1 MGVVR
6 HRVTIGRSREV
17 RGPDALER
25 GFASMII
32 AVAMVIAVGFG
43 VRLIQMTQT
52 LDAVSIV
59 RGAQINAIVHHAE
72 YGRWPSPGDRHIA
85 AAHTHGSYVEHLALG
100 DGGVI
105 TAELTLAPRAILGGG
120 AASGPDRVH
129 GLLSFRPELL
139 GSKDAPG
146 ISFLCGYA
154 TRDAGAIG
162 STGANQTTLP
172 RKFLPPYCR

>member
-6 HRVTIGRSREV
+6 HRVTLGRSREV

-25 GFASMII
+25 GFAGMII

-43 VRLIQMTQT
+43 VQLIQMTQT

-59 RGAQINAIVHHAE
+59 RGAQINAIVYHAE
-72 YGRWPSPGDRHIA
+72 YGRWPAPGDRHIA
-85 AAHTHGSYVEHLALG
+85 AGNVHGSYVEHLTLG

-105 TAELTLAPRAILGGG
+105 TAELTLAPRATLGGG
-120 AASGPDRVH
+120 AASGPGSLH
-129 GLLSFRPELL
+129 GFLSFRPELL
-139 GSKDAPG
+139 GSKEAPS

-162 STGANQTTLP
+162 SIAANQTSLP

>member
-1 MGVVR
+1 MGAVR
-6 HRVTIGRSREV
+6 YRITIGRSREV

-25 GFASMII
+25 GFAGMII
-32 AVAMVIAVGFG
+32 AVALLIAVGFG
-43 VRLIQMTQT
+43 IRLIQMTQT

-59 RGAQINAIVHHAE
+59 RGAQINAIVYHAE
-72 YGRWPSPGDRHIA
+72 YGRWPVPGDRNIVA
-85 AAHTHGSYVEHLALG
+85 TATHGAYVEHLTLG

-154 TRDAGAIG
+154 TRDAGAIDRA
-162 STGANQTTLP
+162 GANQTTLP
-172 RKFLPPYCR
+172 RKYLPPSCR